1 MGSMR
6 GSQLK
11 GVKFSGVNERES
23 MRGVKFSGV
32 NERASMRGSKV

>member
-23 MRGVKFSGV
+23 SLV
-32 NERASMRGSKV
+32 ESMRGSQ